1 VRRLRHP
8 AVRTD
13 ASLGSEPTGW
23 TSDPAKRHD
32 RGPVKSRRESG
43 LPSLLFE
50 VCRPSDVP
58 EMCRVLAE
66 TFARNDPPAVAVGLT
81 AAEFEAFVR
90 LVSASEITRALTIVA
105 RHAASG
111 RLAGAMLAED
121 AASPPPERM
130 TELSP
135 KFDPI
140 FDLFGLLETQLAE
153 PPADTPGDVLHLFLL
168 GVDDRFAGRGVGQR
182 LVREALDNGIAK
194 GYRTAVAEA
203 TNLGSQHIFSKLGF
217 TTRAQTSYAA
227 YRRDGVPVFASIAD
241 QGGPMS
247 MIRDL
252 ESAEHATEE
261 RQAGKPAKRARG
273 YRGR

>member
-1 VRRLRHP
+1 
-8 AVRTD
+8 
-13 ASLGSEPTGW
+13 
-23 TSDPAKRHD
+23 
-32 RGPVKSRRESG
+32 VKSRPESG

-50 VCRPSDVP
+50 VCRPSDFP

-81 AAEFEAFVR
+81 AAEFERFVR
-90 LVSASEITRALTIVA
+90 LVAGSEITRELTIVA
-105 RHAASG
+105 RDPESG
-111 RLAGAMLAED
+111 SLAGAMLTED
-121 AASPPPERM
+121 AASPLPEGM
-130 TELSP
+130 TELP
-135 KFDPI
+135 EKFEPI
-140 FDLFGLLETQLAE
+140 FDLFGLLEALVAE

-168 GVDDRFAGRGVGQR
+168 GVDNRFAGHGVGQR

-194 GYRTAVAEA
+194 GYRTAVVEA

-227 YRRDGVPVFASIAD
+227 YRRDGVPVFASISD

-252 ESAEHATEE
+252 VSAGHATEE
-261 RQAGKPAKRARG
+261 R
-273 YRGR
+273 